1 MAVTASDIRNAADLL
16 DGPDHPHTIRRSPDA
31 VPDTW
36 LRAYAEVG
44 KSPAHLIL
52 QGARRFHGDAGPRRR
67 GAPTRRDHHVG
78 GKPRPGRCLSRDE
91 YGHTGRYRDAGTN
104 PFAKVSRTRAF
115 GAEVVLEGRNLNE
128 CEGLV
133 SQLIEERGLSLIH
146 PYDNELVM
154 TGQGTAGLEMLTDC
168 DDLDALVVPIGGG
181 GLIGGIATIAR
192 DMRPNLKIYGVQT
205 ELYPTMKLAVAG
217 KDITCGGETLAEGIA
232 VKKPGGVTKPVV
244 SNLVDDILLV
254 DEQSLEWAVGS
265 LIEQQRV
272 VSEGAGAA
280 GIAAIRQ
287 NPSLFAGKKV
297 GVVICGGNID
307 PRLLASILNRNMASD
322 GRLARLR
329 IDISDEPGMLAAITA
344 SISRCGGNIVE
355 IYHQRLFYDVP
366 AKLAK
371 IDAVIET
378 RGPEHVDE
386 IIADLR
392 GSNFLVR
399 QLKTVLQASPP
410 EQAIGVRHLFPCLAR
425 RNRTA

>member
-1 MAVTASDIRNAADLL
+1 MSVTAESIRQAAKQLEGQVIRTPFVDAPMLSRTLGCDLSLKLENLQHTSSFKARGAYMAMQAL
-16 DGPDHPHTIRRSPDA
+16 DEDA
-31 VPDTW
+31 
-36 LRAYAEVG
+36 
-44 KSPAHLIL
+44 K
-52 QGARRFHGDAGPRRR
+52 RR
-67 GAPTRRDHHVG
+67 GVITMSAGNHAQAVAYH
-78 GKPRPGRCLSRDE
+78 GRNM
-91 YGHTGRYRDAGTN
+91 GIPAVIVMPAQT
-104 PFAKVSRTRAF
+104 PFAKVSRTRAY

-128 CEGLV
+128 CEGTV
-133 SQLIEERGLSLIH
+133 NRLIEERGLTLIH

-154 TGQGTAGLEMLTDC
+154 TGQGTAGLEMLADRE
-168 DDLDALVVPIGGG
+168 DLEILLVPIGGG

-217 KDITCGGETLAEGIA
+217 QDIVCGGETLAEGIA

-244 SNLVDDILLV
+244 GKLVDDILLV
-254 DEQSLEWAVGS
+254 NEQSLEWAVGA

-272 VSEGAGAA
+272 VAEGAGAA
-280 GIAAIRQ
+280 GIAALYQHREM
-287 NPSLFAGKKV
+287 FAGKRV
-297 GVVICGGNID
+297 GTVICGGNID

-329 IDISDEPGMLAAITA
+329 IDISDEPGMLAAIST

-378 RGPEHVDE
+378 RGPDHVDE

-392 GSNFLVR
+392 NADFKVQ
-399 QLKTVLQASPP
+399 QLDDSSS
-410 EQAIGVRHLFPCLAR
+410 R
-425 RNRTA
+425 